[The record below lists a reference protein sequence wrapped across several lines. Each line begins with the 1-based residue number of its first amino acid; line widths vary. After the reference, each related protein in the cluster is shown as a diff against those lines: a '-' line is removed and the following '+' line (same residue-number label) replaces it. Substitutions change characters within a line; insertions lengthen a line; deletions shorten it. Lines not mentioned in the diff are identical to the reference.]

1 MNIFNRGEQMKKIG
15 LVGGLGPAS
24 TIEYY
29 KGLISLCQREYGA
42 DVYPEI
48 VIDSVDMSRHTKAFN
63 EQDYHLIGEYLIK
76 SLNNLKCAGA
86 EITAI
91 TANTEHIVWDR
102 IASRLP
108 LQTISVVDSVIEEII
123 RLDYKKV
130 LVLATEWTMASGL
143 YDKAIAG
150 AGIVPVLPTKDDQKV
165 IGNLIYPNL
174 ENGIVFPAD
183 KLKMIDIA
191 ERYIIS
197 EKVDAVLLGCTE
209 IPLMIKD
216 NDLSTP
222 VINSTEVHIRDIY
235 KKARGKYEYKF

>member
-1 MNIFNRGEQMKKIG
+1 MKKIG

-29 KGLISLCQREYGA
+29 KGLISLCQSEFGA

-48 VIDSVDMSRHTKAFN
+48 VIDSVDMSKHTEAFK
-63 EQDYHLIGEYLIK
+63 EKDYHLIGEYLIK

-86 EITAI
+86 EMAAI

-102 IASRLP
+102 IVDRLP
-108 LQTISVVDSVIEEII
+108 IQTISVVDSVIREII

-143 YDKAIAG
+143 YDKAIAS

-174 ENGIVFPAD
+174 ENGIVIPSD
-183 KLKMIDIA
+183 KLKMIEIA
-191 ERYIIS
+191 EKYIIS
-197 EKVDAVLLGCTE
+197 EKVDVVLLGCTE

-222 VINSTEVHIRDIY
+222 VINSTDVHIRDIY
-235 KKARGKYEYKF
+235 KKAQGL

>member
-1 MNIFNRGEQMKKIG
+1 
-15 LVGGLGPAS
+15 
-24 TIEYY
+24 
-29 KGLISLCQREYGA
+29 
-42 DVYPEI
+42 
-48 VIDSVDMSRHTKAFN
+48 MSRHTKAFN
-63 EQDYHLIGEYLIK
+63 EQDYYLIGEYLIK

-86 EITAI
+86 EMAAI

-102 IASRLP
+102 ISSRLP
-108 LQTISVVDSVIEEII
+108 LQTISVVNSVIEEII